1 MKSCKTVLTFLST
14 LILICSIYFF
24 IIDILIQP
32 IYLSLSGADVYS
44 TDIQTNTALHIAYA
58 FGSMSCVTLLEQNGA
73 DPECVNNSG
82 RVPLEEAGRAVFML
96 PLVSVSNFA
105 SS

>member
-1 MKSCKTVLTFLST
+1 M
-14 LILICSIYFF
+14 
-24 IIDILIQP
+24 
-32 IYLSLSGADVYS
+32 A
-44 TDIQTNTALHIAYA
+44 
-58 FGSMSCVTLLEQNGA
+58 CVTLLEQNGA